1 MEADETQG
9 VKNSENDRWTR
20 QSNMKEE
27 EWLDSNQEFCR
38 DGSREGMG
46 TEGDLLI
53 GKGSRT

>member
-20 QSNMKEE
+20 KSNMKEE

-38 DGSREGMG
+38 DGSWEGVG
-46 TEGDLLI
+46 AEGDLLI
-53 GKGSRT
+53 G

>member
-20 QSNMKEE
+20 KSNMKE
-27 EWLDSNQEFCR
+27 EWLDSNQEVCR
-38 DGSREGMG
+38 DGSWEGVG
-46 TEGDLLI
+46 AEGDLLI